1 VFGLSGGLDSA
12 VVAALAMRSDIEAS
26 LGVVM
31 PCHSDPQD
39 VEHALECARAF
50 SLPVV
55 ICDLSRQYDAQLAL
69 MESALS
75 TLESN
80 TTPDTAPSFEYTPER
95 LRMAEANL
103 KPRLRMSVLYYY
115 SNKMNLLVAG
125 TSNRSE
131 LKVGYFTKYGDG
143 GADILPIAGLV
154 KSQVRELAEY
164 LGVPRAIIEKP
175 PSAGLWAGQ
184 TDEKEMGITY
194 EQLDHY
200 ILTGKGP
207 QSVVDRVEALAR
219 ASAHKM
225 ARPPAPDLHLE

>member
-1 VFGLSGGLDSA
+1 
-12 VVAALAMRSDIEAS
+12 
-26 LGVVM
+26 
-31 PCHSDPQD
+31 
-39 VEHALECARAF
+39 
-50 SLPVV
+50 
-55 ICDLSRQYDAQLAL
+55 
-69 MESALS
+69 
-75 TLESN
+75 
-80 TTPDTAPSFEYTPER
+80 
-95 LRMAEANL
+95 MAEANL
-103 KPRLRMSVLYYY
+103 KPRLRMSVLCYY

-131 LKVGYFTKYGDG
+131 LKVGYFTKCGDG

-154 KSQVRELAEY
+154 KRPVQSLRSTQ
-164 LGVPRAIIEKP
+164 VPRAIIEKP